1 MLKDPDRF
9 CDGCGQKLPATSKL
23 SSQVVSKEEAA
34 AYRSGAQ
41 QNPDGTVMIDLCLQC
56 RVNRANRLK
65 HSL

>member
-1 MLKDPDRF
+1 MLNDPDRF

-23 SSQVVSKEEAA
+23 SSQVVSNTEAA

>member
-1 MLKDPDRF
+1 
-9 CDGCGQKLPATSKL
+9 
-23 SSQVVSKEEAA
+23 VVSNTEAA

-41 QNPDGTVMIDLCLQC
+41 QNPDGTVTIDLCLQC